1 MEIFLYLLP
10 CIIWCL
16 IWGFATRAVI
26 HNKGYDNNWFWWG
39 FFFGVIAFIVAL
51 TKKDITYEQYYYQKN
66 KPELNYQSAQS
77 ATSSKTWQCA
87 CGEINLDYVTTCP
100 ECGRRKSS
108 AVGASSRS
116 YSSNNNSAKVPA
128 PDWRCS
134 CGAMNKGYEKECHRC
149 HKSIYDKDKKSDDT
163 VNELKKLKELLDSG
177 IITQEEFDKKKKE
190 YLNL

>member
-66 KPELNYQSAQS
+66 KPSSNYQSAIS
-77 ATSSKTWQCA
+77 TTSSKTWQCA

-108 AVGASSRS
+108 AVGSVNRTH
-116 YSSNNNSAKVPA
+116 NNNSAVSSA

-134 CGAMNKGYEKECHRC
+134 CGAMNKSYEKECHRC
-149 HKSIYDKDKKSDDT
+149 RKSVNAQNKSSDDSIA
-163 VNELKKLKELLDSG
+163 ELKKLKELLDSG
-177 IITQEEFDKKKKE
+177 IITQEEFDKKKKQ
-190 YLNL
+190 YLDL